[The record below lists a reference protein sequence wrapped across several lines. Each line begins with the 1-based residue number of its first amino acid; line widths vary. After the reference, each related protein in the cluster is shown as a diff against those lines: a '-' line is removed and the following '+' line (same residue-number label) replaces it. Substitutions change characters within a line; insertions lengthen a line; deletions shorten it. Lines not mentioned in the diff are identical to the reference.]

1 MKISV
6 KDADAAVF
14 DFVCEDCKELC
25 HMSVS
30 VSSIQAALQNGE
42 VLGRFFTCARCQQ
55 AWRWEVKLIGKDEM
69 EISMKRQELPE
80 FPNVYRSG
88 PRPGW
93 QLPLYW
99 RDEQGDLPKVI
110 AAFVNHG
117 AGHLK
122 EIYPAQVELTRR
134 YVEYFLKAPCWRS
147 TASDAGTEEELDAAI
162 EAIKKAKTPE
172 DIRQVIEA
180 TLKLGIDPL

>member
-14 DFVCEDCKELC
+14 DFVCEDCKERYPL
-25 HMSVS
+25 SVP
-30 VSSIQAALQNGE
+30 VAAIRSAPQIGKIIGQF
-42 VLGRFFTCARCQQ
+42 VTCARCQQ
-55 AWRWEVKLIGKDEM
+55 EWRWEAKQAGEDEI
-69 EISMKRQELPE
+69 EVDIQRRELPA
-80 FPNVYRSG
+80 FPDCYRPGPRSG
-88 PRPGW
+88 LE
-93 QLPLYW
+93 LPLYW

-134 YVEYFLKAPCWRS
+134 YIEYFLKAPCWRS
-147 TASDAGTEEELDAAI
+147 TASDAGTNEDLDAAI
-162 EAIKKAKTPE
+162 AAIGRAKTPE